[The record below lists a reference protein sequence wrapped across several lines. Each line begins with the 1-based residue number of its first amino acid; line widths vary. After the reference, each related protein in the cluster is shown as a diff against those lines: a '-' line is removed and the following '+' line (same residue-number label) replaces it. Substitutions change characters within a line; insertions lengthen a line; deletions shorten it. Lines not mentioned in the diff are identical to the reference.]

1 MKREEIDKR
10 LRTLDTASI
19 NDALKK
25 RGSVD
30 ESIKS
35 IKLGD
40 FLCGPAF
47 TAKCCPGDMLTALK
61 ALDDISEGQIL
72 VIDGGGITKFSLFGD
87 LMAMQARLKKV
98 AGVVVDGAIRD
109 VKSIRAEGL
118 PVFCRGIVTK
128 AGTATRLGEKNVP
141 VVCGGV
147 IVNPGDWIVGDD
159 DGVVVIPKEK
169 VEKII
174 IDAEETLKREA
185 IIREAIEQGKSIS
198 KLL

>member
-1 MKREEIDKR
+1 MRS
-10 LRTLDTASI
+10 LDAASI
-19 NDALKK
+19 NDALRK

-35 IKLGD
+35 IKEGD

-61 ALDDISEGQIL
+61 ALEEISQGQVL
-72 VIDGGGITKFSLFGD
+72 VIDGGGITKYSLFGD
-87 LMAMQARLKKV
+87 LMAMQAKLKGV
-98 AGVVVDGAIRD
+98 SGVVVDGAIRD
-109 VKSIRAEGL
+109 VKSIKGEGL
-118 PVFCRGIVTK
+118 SVFCRGIVTR
-128 AGTATRLGEKNVP
+128 AGTATRLGEINVP

-147 IVNPGDWIVGDD
+147 IVNPGDWVVGDD
-159 DGVVVIPKEK
+159 DGLVVIPKEK
-169 VEKII
+169 VEDII
-174 IDAEETLKREA
+174 HIAEETLKREA

>member
-1 MKREEIDKR
+1 MEKK
-10 LRTLDTASI
+10 LRTLDAASI
-19 NDALKK
+19 NDALRK

-35 IKLGD
+35 IKQGD
-40 FLCGPAF
+40 FLCGPAY

-61 ALDDISEGQIL
+61 ALDEISEGQVL

-87 LMAMQARLKKV
+87 LMAMQARLKKL

-109 VKSIRAEGL
+109 VRSIRGEGI

-128 AGTATRLGEKNVP
+128 AGTATRLGEINVP

-159 DGVVVIPKEK
+159 DGVVVIPKDK
-169 VEKII
+169 VEVII
-174 IDAEETLKREA
+174 HDAEETLKREA

>member
-1 MKREEIDKR
+1 MKREEIENKMR
-10 LRTLDTASI
+10 GLDAASI

-30 ESIKS
+30 ESIKP
-35 IKLGD
+35 IKEGD
-40 FLCGPAF
+40 FVCGPAF

-61 ALDDISEGQIL
+61 ALDDITEGHVL
-72 VIDGGGITKFSLFGD
+72 VIDGGGITKYSLFGD
-87 LMAMQARLKKV
+87 LMARQAKLKKV

-109 VKSIRAEGL
+109 VKSIKGEGL
-118 PVFCRGIVTK
+118 SVFCRGVVTR
-128 AGTATRLGEKNVP
+128 AGTATRLGEINVP

-159 DGVVVIPKEK
+159 DGIVVIPKDK
-169 VEKII
+169 VEDII
-174 IDAEETLKREA
+174 HIAEETLKREA

>member
-1 MKREEIDKR
+1 MEKK
-10 LRTLDTASI
+10 LRTLDAASI
-19 NDALKK
+19 NDALRK

-40 FLCGPAF
+40 FLCGPAY

-61 ALDDISEGQIL
+61 ALDEISEGQVL

-87 LMAMQARLKKV
+87 LMAMQARLKKL

-109 VKSIRAEGL
+109 VRSIRGEGI

-128 AGTATRLGEKNVP
+128 AGTATRLGEINVP

-159 DGVVVIPKEK
+159 DGVVVIPKDK
-169 VEKII
+169 VEVII
-174 IDAEETLKREA
+174 HDAEETLKREA

>member
-1 MKREEIDKR
+1 LRREEIEKK
-10 LRTLDTASI
+10 LRELDTASI

-35 IKLGD
+35 IKEGD

-61 ALDDISEGQIL
+61 ALEEISEGEVL
-72 VIDGGGITKFSLFGD
+72 VIDGGGVTKYSLFGD
-87 LMAMQARLKKV
+87 LMARQAKLKRI
-98 AGVVVDGAIRD
+98 AGLIVDGAIRD
-109 VKSIRAEGL
+109 VKGIKSEGL
-118 PVFCRGIVTK
+118 ITFCRNVVTR
-128 AGTATRLGEKNVP
+128 AGTASRLGEINVP

-147 IVNPGDWIVGDD
+147 IVNPGDWVVGDD
-159 DGVVVIPKEK
+159 DGVVVIPKDK
-169 VEKII
+169 VEEII
-174 IDAEETLKREA
+174 HIAEETLKREA

>member
-1 MKREEIDKR
+1 
-10 LRTLDTASI
+10 
-19 NDALKK
+19 
-25 RGSVD
+25 
-30 ESIKS
+30 
-35 IKLGD
+35 
-40 FLCGPAF
+40 
-47 TAKCCPGDMLTALK
+47 
-61 ALDDISEGQIL
+61 
-72 VIDGGGITKFSLFGD
+72 
-87 LMAMQARLKKV
+87 MAMQARLKKV

-109 VKSIRAEGL
+109 VKSIRGEGF

-128 AGTATRLGEKNVP
+128 AGTATRFGEINVP

-147 IVNPGDWIVGDD
+147 IVNPGDWVVGDD

>member
-1 MKREEIDKR
+1 MKREEIEKK

-19 NDALKK
+19 NDALRK

-30 ESIKS
+30 ESIKP
-35 IKLGD
+35 IKEGD
-40 FLCGPAF
+40 FICGPAI

-61 ALDDISEGQIL
+61 ALDDITEGQVL
-72 VIDGGGITKFSLFGD
+72 VIDGGGITKYSLFGD
-87 LMAMQARLKKV
+87 LMARQAKIKRV
-98 AGVVVDGAIRD
+98 SGVVVDGAIRD
-109 VKSIRAEGL
+109 VKSIKGEGIS
-118 PVFCRGIVTK
+118 VFCRGIVTR
-128 AGTATRLGEKNVP
+128 AGTATRLGEINAP

-159 DGVVVIPKEK
+159 DGVVVIPKDK
-169 VEKII
+169 VENII
-174 IDAEETLKREA
+174 HIAEETLKREA

>member
-1 MKREEIDKR
+1 MKREEIEKK
-10 LRTLDTASI
+10 LNGLDAASI
-19 NDALKK
+19 NAALKK

-30 ESIKS
+30 ESIKP
-35 IKLGD
+35 IKEGD
-40 FLCGPAF
+40 FICGPAF

-61 ALDDISEGQIL
+61 ALDEISEGEVL
-72 VIDGGGITKFSLFGD
+72 VIDGGGVTKYSLFGD
-87 LMAMQARLKKV
+87 LMARQAKIKRV

-109 VKSIRAEGL
+109 VKSIKGEGL
-118 PVFCRGIVTK
+118 SVFCRGIVTR
-128 AGTATRLGEKNVP
+128 AGTATRSGDINVP

-159 DGVVVIPKEK
+159 DGVVVIPKDK
-169 VEKII
+169 VEKTIHI
-174 IDAEETLKREA
+174 AEETLKREA